1 MQILKA
7 DMHMYI
13 WLSHSLERSVWV
25 WILLWVLMF
34 NPASKGLWVG
44 IVMLLYGYQVDW
56 KWVFLNLSDYSFE
69 PGDVQELIGTH

>member
-13 WLSHSLERSVWV
+13 WISDSLERSDWV

-34 NPASKGLWVG
+34 NPESKGLWVG
-44 IVMLLYGYQVDW
+44 MWCYTATKKIENGYFPIFLTTV
-56 KWVFLNLSDYSFE
+56 LNLGMSKS
-69 PGDVQELIGTH
+69 